1 MARREADP
9 EARRLIAEVLRLEG
23 EPWPDALDAYRDAV
37 FALALRC
44 EFNPGKAEFYRW
56 GRRVLQPFLSVD
68 GRRAE
73 HRADALAD
81 IAANAFTWLLKGRA
95 RIDHRRRPNIRS
107 MLRRGMRWRAK
118 DLAMAVERCHWRKR
132 SVVDLP
138 QVPRHGFAADQV
150 PGAGNGLRAG
160 RGCFTGGAAML
171 LIGRGESIAGA
182 ARQTGASRQQ
192 IYRFRT
198 ALGRVAVSEVETLCT
213 SSMMTRS
220 QA

>member
-56 GRRVLQPFLSVD
+56 GRRVLQPFLSAD

-95 RIDHRRRPNIRS
+95 RIDQRRRPNIRS

-118 DLAMAVERCHWRKR
+118 DLAVAVERRHWRKR
-132 SVVDLP
+132 AVVDLP
-138 QVPRHGFAADQV
+138 QVPAADSPLISALAREAV
-150 PGAGNGLRAG
+150 SALAADDSPVAR
-160 RGCFTGGAAML
+160 AML
-171 LIGRGESIAGA
+171 LIARGESVAGA

-192 IYRFRT
+192 IYRFRM
-198 ALGRVAVSEVETLCT
+198 TL
-213 SSMMTRS
+213 RDEPKPV
-220 QA
+220 